1 MKPAFFFCTMSIAFA
16 LLVSP
21 SGAEDK
27 AGPKDNMPPDG
38 FTALFNGKD
47 ISNWKDADK
56 QADSW
61 KVQDGILIYTGKGGK
76 NLTTAKD
83 YKDFELWVDWKIGKG
98 GDSGIYVRGAPQIQ
112 IWDNK
117 EGSGG
122 LWNNAGGA
130 PGKVPLVVA
139 DKPVGEWNTFYI
151 KMIGPKVTVK
161 LNDKLVVDNADMLGG
176 KVKPEGTIELQI
188 HGNPLAFKNVY
199 VKELK

>member
-1 MKPAFFFCTMSIAFA
+1 MKPAFFFSVLLTAVA
-16 LLVSP
+16 LLVAP
-21 SGAEDK
+21 SGAQEK
-27 AGPKDNMPPDG
+27 AGPKDNKPPDG

-61 KVQDGILIYTGKGGK
+61 KVQDGIINYTGKGGK

-122 LWNNAGGA
+122 LWNNKGGS

-139 DKPVGEWNTFYI
+139 DKPVGEWNTFYV

-161 LNDKLVVDNADMLGG
+161 LNDKLVVDNADMLDG
-176 KVKPEGTIELQI
+176 KVKPEGTIELQV
-188 HGNPLAFKNVY
+188 HGNPLFFKNVY

>member
-1 MKPAFFFCTMSIAFA
+1 MKPVFFFSTLSFAFA
-16 LLVSP
+16 LLVAP
-21 SGAEDK
+21 SSAQDK

-61 KVQDGILIYTGKGGK
+61 KVQDGILNYTGKGGK

-83 YKDFELWVDWKIGKG
+83 YKDFELWADWKIGKG

-122 LWNNAGGA
+122 LWNNPAGS